1 MSASTSISLRHLDVQ
16 ELAFDV
22 LSLLVVL
29 LTQGPARSLVVAL
42 AASAH
47 GLPTL
52 GAWGLAIA
60 FGVLFI
66 PSTFLLMG
74 PLEDEK
80 PGGVLVAL
88 FLVPAAFAILV
99 LPPLVLEEL
108 AASPPRGGA
117 ALGSIFGLFILNLVL
132 MAVMV
137 SSLDAL
143 GDWVDDLAAEHGIR
157 IRGGFLRLVRRVYL
171 SVILPQLLWLVVLLD
186 VHPLGMVLL
195 VAFRVCYLL
204 SGKTG
209 IVNLLVL
216 ALTVGVWWWFG

>member
-1 MSASTSISLRHLDVQ
+1 MSAAGSFSLRRVDMQ
-16 ELAFDV
+16 ELAFDL
-22 LSLLVVL
+22 LSLLVVFL
-29 LTQGPARSLVVAL
+29 AQGPARDLVAAL

-47 GLPTL
+47 GLSTL
-52 GAWGLAIA
+52 GAWGLAIL

-66 PSTFLLMG
+66 PSTFLMMG
-74 PLEDEK
+74 PMEDEK

-108 AASPPRGGA
+108 AASPPRGNA
-117 ALGSIFGLFILNLVL
+117 ALGSIFGLFVLNLVL

-143 GDWVDDLAAEHGIR
+143 GDWVDGIAAEHGIR

-186 VHPLGMVLL
+186 VHPLGMALL
-195 VAFRVCYLL
+195 VAFRVCYIF
-204 SGKTG
+204 SGATG
-209 IVNLLVL
+209 VPNLLVL
-216 ALTVGVWWWFG
+216 ALTVGVWWWFF

>member
-1 MSASTSISLRHLDVQ
+1 MSASGSFSLCHVDVQ
-16 ELAFDV
+16 ELAFD
-22 LSLLVVL
+22 LFSLLFVVL
-29 LTQGPARSLVVAL
+29 AQGPARTLVLAL
-42 AASAH
+42 ASGAH

-52 GAWGLAIA
+52 AAWGLAIA

-66 PSTFLLMG
+66 PSTFLMMG

-80 PGGVLVAL
+80 PGGILVAL
-88 FLVPAAFAILV
+88 FLVPAAFAVLV

-117 ALGSIFGLFILNLVL
+117 ALGSIFGLFVLNLVL

-137 SSLDAL
+137 SSLDVL
-143 GDWVDDLAAEHGIR
+143 GDWVDDLAADHGIR

-195 VAFRVCYLL
+195 VTFRVCYIF

-209 IVNLLVL
+209 LVNLILLVL
-216 ALTVGVWWWFG
+216 TAGVWLWFG